1 MKRYLNLLNAFL
13 FSLCGV
19 IWIYNGFR
27 DDSVFDVF
35 LAVVWLTGGVIWLVR
50 FFKERNSRKEKEN
63 G

>member
-27 DDSVFDVF
+27 DDSVFNIF
-35 LAVVWLTGGVIWLVR
+35 LAVVWLTGGVIWLAR
-50 FFKERNSRKEKEN
+50 FIKERNSREENEN

>member
-27 DDSVFDVF
+27 DDSVFNIF
-35 LAVVWLTGGVIWLVR
+35 LAVVWLTGGVIWLAR
-50 FFKERNSRKEKEN
+50 FIKERNSRKENEN